1 MSAVVEGTQVPI
13 SQLTGLT
20 DWIAVKKVCKAI
32 FILDMLIICMLAVQ
46 QIKCR
51 PRYQGNTE

>member
-20 DWIAVKKVCKAI
+20 DWIAVKKVGGPV
-32 FILDMLIICMLAVQ
+32 FILDLLSNLRASSTT
-46 QIKCR
+46 
-51 PRYQGNTE
+51 N